1 MIKNPKI
8 LSNDQVKFLD
18 IFVKTKSFSRKYYL
32 TGGTTLTEFYIPYRY
47 SEDLDFFSETEIDVS
62 EITTFLK
69 SIKKSLEYKT
79 FDIKTSF
86 NRNIV
91 MLSFR
96 SYDLK
101 LEFTYFPF
109 PRIDETNIVD
119 GLKIDSV
126 KDIAVNKL
134 FTIYQNPRS
143 RDFIDL
149 YMINMKYDYEIID
162 LVKLAKI
169 KFDWHVDLVQLGSQF
184 LKSTELKDY
193 PRLITKL
200 DEKKWQKYFLEE
212 ANKLSN
218 DILK

>member
-96 SYDLK
+96 DYDLK